1 MFEKLCQSRKNRI
14 NIKTN
19 HSIGQ
24 KTRGHNLPKRK
35 WFVSSLDLSAGQ
47 VAKFE
52 LIWKK
57 KKDFSKF
64 SEWKMLQCLAAKKVE
79 TDSKFRNI
87 VDIPKFKLPQRKFRI
102 SVPVCR
108 GRCRIFYFE
117 KKIDSYNYLKKK
129 WTKSHRRGRR
139 LKLVYIQFIF
149 GLQVWCRSKMTT
161 GFKRYVR
168 FFSLSQDQNYISGF

>member
-1 MFEKLCQSRKNRI
+1 MIRFISWLERWPSGEI
-14 NIKTN
+14 WTN
-19 HSIGQ
+19 LKENEGFFKI
-24 KTRGHNLPKRK
+24 
-35 WFVSSLDLSAGQ
+35 
-47 VAKFE
+47 
-52 LIWKK
+52 
-57 KKDFSKF
+57 KF
-64 SEWKMLQCLAAKKVE
+64 SDWKMLQCLAAKKVE